1 MGLFKRKTQLGA
13 QRNPRVGI
21 CPFKALVL
29 LSGLVGDIILSPRL
43 CEAAAGHSLVGAG
56 HSPTPLFFSCL
67 SLTE

>member
-13 QRNPRVGI
+13 QRNSRVGI

-43 CEAAAGHSLVGAG
+43 SEAPAGHRPVGAG
-56 HSPTPLFFSCL
+56 HSSMPLFFS
-67 SLTE
+67 